1 VRIPGI
7 RTNALSDDARP
18 GPTVASSS
26 VDEHRIVGAP
36 VQRVRKAYE
45 QVHDQ
50 LRDLIMKGELARG
63 QRLPNEAALAR
74 EFGVSRGTVREALR
88 VLAAQNLIRTAKGA
102 GGGSF
107 VTLPTV
113 DHISEFLKANISLLS
128 ESQDVS
134 PEELLEARDL
144 LEGWA
149 ARAAAE
155 RRTEAHVVRLRD
167 CIIDE
172 EVKLGTEEQFTYNAA
187 FHTGVLDAAQNTLLA
202 IAAQPVFGV
211 LQTNMR
217 RSEITRETLHQIN
230 DDHRAIVD
238 AIDAGDADQ
247 AERQMRSHVDFL
259 RATYVRVWTHHGHR
273 AATPGD

>member
-1 VRIPGI
+1 M
-7 RTNALSDDARP
+7 SDDARLSLAADSRV
-18 GPTVASSS
+18 G
-26 VDEHRIVGAP
+26 EERQIVGAP

-45 QVHDQ
+45 QVHEQ
-50 LRDLIMKGELARG
+50 LRDLIVRGDLARG

-107 VTLPTV
+107 VTLPTI
-113 DHISEFLKANISLLS
+113 DHISEFLKANIALLS
-128 ESQDVS
+128 ESHDVS

-155 RRTEAHVVRLRD
+155 RRTEAHLRRLHD
-167 CIIDE
+167 CIIDDHA
-172 EVKLGTEEQFTYNAA
+172 KLGTEEQFTFNTA

-211 LQTNMR
+211 LQRNMR
-217 RSEITRETLHQIN
+217 RSEISRETLHQIN
-230 DDHRAIVD
+230 DDHVAILA
-238 AIDAGDADQ
+238 AIDAGDPDE

-259 RATYVRVWTHHGHR
+259 RGTYVRLWTHHGHR
-273 AATPGD
+273 HEDAGD